1 MSGKESENKAT
12 RDNDDS
18 KKDRNGNKNEND
30 NDGSNVE
37 ESEAKANDDNNDKN
51 DIENG
56 NAKNEADNKTENKTK
71 KKTEKKTDSKN
82 KNKHKHKHEDEDED
96 EDKDKDKDKDKDED
110 ENANRIEERGWVRFI
125 IIGEDK
131 YNRLMI
137 KANDTVDK
145 IQKLEAIV
153 EEKGTSKN
161 IATEGNRLMKELH
174 VLERQLELQ
183 QQVIEQKKDDELQ
196 QEKVEKRQRRKLKK
210 EKDNN
215 VIPETKL
222 AKRQRQ
228 ENWKKA
234 KKNHTVIEYMN
245 YFELTTDQS
254 NEIHS
259 LTLWCYYDYHGNTTR
274 MSDNTRQGR
283 KEENKTPVTITPAK
297 ASL

>member
-1 MSGKESENKAT
+1 MGRNNNSKNDNNNNSNNNDSNNNSKTKKHENENNNDGRNGKESENKAT

-56 NAKNEADNKTENKTK
+56 NAKNETDNKTENKTK
-71 KKTEKKTDSKN
+71 KKTEKRTDSKN
-82 KNKHKHKHEDEDED
+82 KHKHKHKHKHEDEDED
-96 EDKDKDKDKDKDED
+96 
-110 ENANRIEERGWVRFI
+110 ANRIEERGWVRFI

-153 EEKGTSKN
+153 EEKGMSKK
-161 IATEGNRLMKELH
+161 IATEGNRLMKE
-174 VLERQLELQ
+174 
-183 QQVIEQKKDDELQ
+183 
-196 QEKVEKRQRRKLKK
+196 
-210 EKDNN
+210 KDNN
-215 VIPETKL
+215 VIPKTQL
-222 AKRQRQ
+222 AKKQQQ

-234 KKNHTVIEYMN
+234 KKNHNVIGYMH
-245 YFELTTDQS
+245 YGGQATDQS

-259 LTLWCYYDYHGNTTR
+259 LTLWCYYDSHGNTTR
-274 MSDNTRQGR
+274 MSNTPRTIT
-283 KEENKTPVTITPAK
+283 ENSKTPVTIVPAK
-297 ASL
+297 TSLKYINKRMRIS